1 MRNTAG
7 SARRAGDGGAGDS
20 PGRFGSTA
28 TVEIDPRRVGAV
40 RIAYNPR
47 VDGSADPGEVVWT
60 WVPYQEADGR
70 GKDRPVLVIASEP
83 GGTVLGVALTSKPHD
98 DRWDVAIGSGPW
110 DPAGRPSWV
119 RLERV
124 FRLHQGGVRR
134 RGVALGER
142 EFGVVAGELERMF
155 GWRAGASSRAV
166 AAAAGAGASGAAGS
180 RADARPATR
189 AGVLRRVLGRLF
201 GRR

>member
-1 MRNTAG
+1 MRRSAG
-7 SARRAGDGGAGDS
+7 SARRPGDDGGDS
-20 PGRFGSTA
+20 PGRFGAAA
-28 TVEIDPRRVGAV
+28 TREVDPRRVGAV
-40 RIAYNPR
+40 SIAYNPR
-47 VDGSADPGEVVWT
+47 ADGSADPGEVVWT

-134 RGVALGER
+134 RGVALGSR
-142 EFGVVAGELERMF
+142 EFEAVAGELERMF
-155 GWRAGASSRAV
+155 GWRSSTRPASSRS
-166 AAAAGAGASGAAGS
+166 ASSGG
-180 RADARPATR
+180 RP
-189 AGVLRRVLGRLF
+189 GVLRRILGRMF
-201 GRR
+201 GRG